1 MGAYEYSPPIP
12 AEVRITPRTINLAS
26 KSKRIT
32 CYIWLPDDY
41 SVTDIDSNAI
51 FIFGKIQAESV
62 QVSEKQQVAIAEFSR
77 EEVQTILNIGEVELS
92 VTGWLIDGTIFE
104 GKDVIKVTDKSSGK
118 PDRYVQ
124 ASDPYPPDGETNVS
138 ITADLSWTAGPYATS
153 HDLYFGTSSPP
164 PFVCNQ
170 IETAFDPGMMDSGRT
185 YFWRIDEVNKW
196 GVTTGQLWSF
206 STIEAPPPP
215 PPPPVPPPPP
225 PPVPPP
231 PPPGP

>member
-1 MGAYEYSPPIP
+1 MGAYEFTSIQ

-26 KSKRIT
+26 KGKWLT
-32 CYIWLPDDY
+32 CYIWLPDNY
-41 SVTDIDSNAI
+41 SVTDIDSNAT
-51 FIFGKIQAESV
+51 FLFGKIQAESV

-92 VTGWLIDGTIFE
+92 IIGWLIDGTIFE
-104 GKDVIKVTDKSSGK
+104 GRDVIRVVQKSGEK

-124 ASDPYPPDGETNVS
+124 ASLPNPPDGATNVS

-153 HDLYFGTSSPP
+153 HDVYFGTSMNP

-170 IETAFDPGMMDSGRT
+170 IETAFDPGTMDSGRK
-185 YFWRIDEVNKW
+185 YYWRIDEVNKW

-206 STIEAPPPP
+206 TTIEAPPPP
-215 PPPPVPPPPP
+215 PQPPMPP
-225 PPVPPP
+225 
-231 PPPGP
+231 